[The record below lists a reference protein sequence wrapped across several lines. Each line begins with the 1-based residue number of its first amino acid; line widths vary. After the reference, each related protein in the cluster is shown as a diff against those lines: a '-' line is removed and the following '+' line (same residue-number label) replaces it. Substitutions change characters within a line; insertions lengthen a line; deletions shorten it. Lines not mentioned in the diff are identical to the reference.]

1 MFVEAPLAGIRDRML
16 AIKALPYFEGLGDE
30 SLLQIAEH
38 ARERRFRTGEHL
50 LEEGQPVDKIYI
62 VISGAVTTSREGKTF
77 LVVHGNGA
85 VGVMS
90 ALANDHVGWKAVAD
104 QDSLT
109 LEIPVTAFLAALRED
124 FGLLRGALRA
134 ISQIALRSR
143 GLLPVAPDPVR
154 VVDLGVM
161 LDRDL
166 TLAELLI
173 ELRKQPMFR
182 LANMDALIE
191 ICRHMTLIRVEAG
204 HEFFSIGD
212 PAAYSLRIVYGRVRC
227 TAPSGERVDVGMGHV
242 IGSLDAW
249 SGSPHSYDAVAETT
263 VQAYRSSTEDFLAI
277 LEMHPGLALTLLGG
291 LAGSLIQ
298 SGLSP
303 RNPPQQAIVSA

>member
-62 VISGAVTTSREGKTF
+62 VISGAVTTSRQGKTF

-90 ALANDHVGWKAVAD
+90 ALANDQVGWKAVAD

-134 ISQIALRSR
+134 ISLIALRAR
-143 GLLPVAPDPVR
+143 GQLPVAPDPDR
-154 VVDLGVM
+154 VVELGTM
-161 LDRDL
+161 LDHDL

-173 ELRKQPMFR
+173 ELRGQPMFGV
-182 LANMDALIE
+182 ANMDALIE
-191 ICRHMTLIRVEAG
+191 MCRHMTLLRVEAG
-204 HEFFSIGD
+204 HRFFSIGD
-212 PAAYSLRIVYGRVRC
+212 PAATSLRIVYGRVRC
-227 TAPSGERVDVGMGHV
+227 TAASGEEVDVGSGQV
-242 IGSLDAW
+242 IGSLAAW
-249 SGSPHSYDAVAETT
+249 SGMPHSYSAVAQTT
-263 VQAYRSSTEDFLAI
+263 VQAYQSSTEDFLAI

-291 LAGSLIQ
+291 LAGTLIQ
-298 SGLSP
+298 SGVSP
-303 RNPPQQAIVSA
+303 RSPAP

>member
-16 AIKALPYFEGLGDE
+16 AIKALPYFEGLGDA

-38 ARERRFRTGEHL
+38 ARERRFRAGELL

-62 VISGAVTTSREGKTF
+62 VINGAVTTSRQGETF

-90 ALANDHVGWKAVAD
+90 ALANDQVGWKAVAD
-104 QDSLT
+104 LDSST
-109 LEIPVTAFLAALRED
+109 LEIPVTAFLTALRED

-134 ISQIALRSR
+134 ISLIALRAR
-143 GLLPVAPDPVR
+143 GQLPVAPDPNR
-154 VVDLGVM
+154 VVELGT
-161 LDRDL
+161 LLERDL
-166 TLAELLI
+166 TMAELLI
-173 ELRKQPMFR
+173 ELRNQPMFKA
-182 LANMDALIE
+182 ANMDALIE
-191 ICRHMTLIRVEAG
+191 ICRHMHLIHVEAG
-204 HEFFSIGD
+204 HKFFSIGD
-212 PAAYSLRIVYGRVRC
+212 PSTISLRIVYGRVRC
-227 TAPSGERVDVGMGHV
+227 TAASGEHVAVGAGHV

-249 SGSPHSYDAVAETT
+249 SGVPHSYDAVAETT
-263 VQAYRSSTEDFLAI
+263 VQAYQNSTEDFLSI

-291 LAGSLIQ
+291 LAGALIQ

-303 RNPPQQAIVSA
+303 RKPSP